1 MLIAM
6 INQYGSTWPEI
17 LPTVLQ
23 KLRGVVN
30 DSTGKSPYEMMFGR
44 VPRMAMDLMLSDLKD
59 INLPNK
65 KQADPALKF
74 RAHWY
79 GPLRVIGTIG
89 TNAMKLRNEENGEVI
104 REGVHVE
111 KLMLKVLWMHNLK
124 RKSTVKNLERV
135 IN

>member
-65 KQADPALKF
+65 KQADPAKKMVQVKHSKLIAIIKAE
-74 RAHWY
+74 RHKK
-79 GPLRVIGTIG
+79 LHMIRIGDKESQG
-89 TNAMKLRNEENGEVI
+89 KHKEEN
-104 REGVHVE
+104 
-111 KLMLKVLWMHNLK
+111 HNY
-124 RKSTVKNLERV
+124 RTC
-135 IN
+135 